1 MKSNKTK
8 TKYSEQVYMPLCWN
22 NNNSGNN
29 NNNNNKDDDNNMNN
43 NDQFNVR

>member
-1 MKSNKTK
+1 MQWKA